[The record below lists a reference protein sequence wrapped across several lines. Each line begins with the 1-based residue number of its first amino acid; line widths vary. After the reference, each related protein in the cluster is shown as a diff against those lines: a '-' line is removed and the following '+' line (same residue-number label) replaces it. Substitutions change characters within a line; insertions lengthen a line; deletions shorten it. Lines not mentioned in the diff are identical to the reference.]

1 VKTATSALVDE
12 GAEEAMACAARG
24 ELVLVLVL
32 VRLRV
37 ARSAYL
43 CSGGGERWSGLIVAA
58 GGRSAARPLPD
69 MGNLVYKFTVHLPRS
84 PSLVPAGGDDS
95 AAVTAVPHGQWA
107 AGAPARPHRV
117 VRCGRAR
124 E

>member
-1 VKTATSALVDE
+1 VKTATSAVVDE

-43 CSGGGERWSGLIVAA
+43 CSGGGERWVAVA
-58 GGRSAARPLPD
+58 LLVGVDRGGGRAISSPPFARYGEPCLQ
-69 MGNLVYKFTVHLPRS
+69 VYCTFATFTI
-84 PSLVPAGGDDS
+84 A
-95 AAVTAVPHGQWA
+95 
-107 AGAPARPHRV
+107 
-117 VRCGRAR
+117 RAR
-124 E
+124 WRG